1 MAENNE
7 RLKNSEQLLEDL
19 YLNLR
24 QKLLKWAHITSQTP
38 QARMG
43 YVGQHLTSIVT
54 GYSGGKSGARGRD
67 IIINDY
73 EFGEIK
79 TCYRIDQ
86 VGICF
91 NCKAKVASFE
101 LKCNL
106 CNSSKIDRKDDSKWL
121 ITIKDEKELKET
133 FDPKIYYLVLF
144 EFVDFNNPKDIN
156 ASIYTLNPFAPGFSL
171 CMIDYFFNIK
181 SKSQSGAPFNFWP
194 HSFKFHLMDTQLIY
208 RSQLKFNNKIITSI
222 FPMINQPLKD
232 NIELSNFTKS
242 RNFSQD
248 SINEMLDYLK
258 IKHSTKDKKKNILI
272 LQSFFEKSKFDNE
285 LITTFLSYIIYKNVL
300 ENNKEFVP
308 KKTMEIL
315 NFNLKKIQSFSKD
328 LQKN

>member
-1 MAENNE
+1 MEE
-7 RLKNSEQLLEDL
+7 FNSTMLIFDEQ
-19 YLNLR
+19 
-24 QKLLKWAHITSQTP
+24 
-38 QARMG
+38 
-43 YVGQHLTSIVT
+43 GQRRV
-54 GYSGGKSGARGRD
+54 K
-67 IIINDY
+67 
-73 EFGEIK
+73 
-79 TCYRIDQ
+79 
-86 VGICF
+86 
-91 NCKAKVASFE
+91 
-101 LKCNL
+101 
-106 CNSSKIDRKDDSKWL
+106 
-121 ITIKDEKELKET
+121 
-133 FDPKIYYLVLF
+133 
-144 EFVDFNNPKDIN
+144 
-156 ASIYTLNPFAPGFSL
+156 
-171 CMIDYFFNIK
+171 
-181 SKSQSGAPFNFWP
+181 PFNFWP

-222 FPMINQPLKD
+222 FPIINQPLKD

-315 NFNLKKIQSFSKD
+315 NFNLKKIQSFLKD